1 MTLEELEAEARK
13 LDSSERAELI
23 RRLSAGSEDSATAAE
38 VSPPSAPVSAP
49 AAVTPDA
56 PAPAESPAPAAP
68 PEISDD
74 ERERLWL
81 QDAMR
86 RSRELRAAQ
95 PPPAERGA
103 SFLPLLEG
111 AAKDE
116 RAPPSRRLRPPAPP
130 VSARRPPKNKVRAST
145 TKKRPAKPAPKPQ
158 SKPKPRPR
166 PAPARAKSSKPRPRP
181 ARAPARPRSR
191 PKPRRSHR

>member
-1 MTLEELEAEARK
+1 MTLEELEAEAMR
-13 LDSSERAELI
+13 LDPSERAELI
-23 RRLSAGSEDSATAAE
+23 RRLSAGSGDSATAAE

-49 AAVTPDA
+49 AAVTPEASA
-56 PAPAESPAPAAP
+56 PSASPVPAAP

-111 AAKDE
+111 EVRDE
-116 RAPPSRRLRPPAPP
+116 RAPSSRRPRPRAQP
-130 VSARRPPKNKVRAST
+130 VSASRPPKSRARAAT
-145 TKKRPAKPAPKPQ
+145 ARKRPAKSKPKPKP
-158 SKPKPRPR
+158 KPKPRPSKR
-166 PAPARAKSSKPRPRP
+166 AR
-181 ARAPARPRSR
+181 PARPRTKPSR
-191 PKPRRSHR
+191 KPSGSRGRR